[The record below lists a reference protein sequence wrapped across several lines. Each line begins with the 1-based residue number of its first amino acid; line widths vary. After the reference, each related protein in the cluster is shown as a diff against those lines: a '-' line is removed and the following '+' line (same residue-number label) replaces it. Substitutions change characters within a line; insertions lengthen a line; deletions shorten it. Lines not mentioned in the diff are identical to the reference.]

1 MYVISTECA
10 EMEDDL
16 DETEV
21 RFEETETQQNS
32 LKMPKNEEET
42 DFSASAIGRSQNQ
55 PDVRQIA
62 RQNARPLL
70 KPSVSIESHVSE
82 GEVEEEEKEMGKN
95 GSVQRQVQLIRV
107 YIPTNG

>member
-1 MYVISTECA
+1 MT
-10 EMEDDL
+10 DDL

-32 LKMPKNEEET
+32 LKMPKN

-95 GSVQRQVQLIRV
+95 GSVQRQVLLIRSTSPLMV
-107 YIPTNG
+107 RLIS